1 MGFRSTPFLHKVQ
14 RLTGEASLLEEG
26 NGDRPLGYH
35 FPPWAN
41 RSSFHLQKGQEV
53 PSTLVPLGLTDWA
66 TRGTI
71 GARLFDFANPPEL
84 AGVGDRR
91 NAQRKI
97 N

>member
-1 MGFRSTPFLHKVQ
+1 MIFSSTPFLHKVQ

-26 NGDRPLGYH
+26 NGGGPLGNH

-41 RSSFHLQKGQEV
+41 PSSFDPQKGQEV
-53 PSTLVPLGLTDWA
+53 PSTLVPLDLTNWG

-71 GARLFDFANPPEL
+71 GARLFDFVNLPGL
-84 AGVGDRR
+84 AGVGYHR
-91 NAQRKI
+91 NARKKA

>member
-1 MGFRSTPFLHKVQ
+1 MGFNSTPFLHKVQ

-26 NGDRPLGYH
+26 NGGGPLGNR

-41 RSSFHLQKGQEV
+41 SSSFNPQKGQEV
-53 PSTLVPLGLTDWA
+53 PSTLVPLDLTNWG

-84 AGVGDRR
+84 AGVGYRR

>member
-1 MGFRSTPFLHKVQ
+1 MGFNSTPFLHKVQ

-26 NGDRPLGYH
+26 NGGGPLGYH
-35 FPPWAN
+35 VPPWAN
-41 RSSFHLQKGQEV
+41 RSSFHPQKGQEV
-53 PSTLVPLGLTDWA
+53 PSTLVPLGLTNWA

-71 GARLFDFANPPEL
+71 GARLLDFANPPEL
-84 AGVGDRR
+84 AGVGYRR